1 MTIQEAIEYMRMYKG
16 ENVNG
21 ESHLG
26 HAFDLSDEI
35 IDMAIEALQR
45 GLENVNA
52 DSCSEEPNM
61 SEPKT
66 AENGS
71 LDSEQPE
78 IKADRTIGG
87 MIYRQDAIDA
97 LCAECTVDNPKTCST
112 IQEGDR
118 WCDEVYILLNLPS
131 AQPETIIES
140 DESIKLQNS
149 NDTISRQAAIRW
161 VKSECNPY
169 GKPTLDYESGIK
181 VIEHLERMPSA
192 QPETHDKRTETHA
205 CDLIDRQKV
214 RYKLTALVNELEEIF
229 AHIRERNVDDSV
241 CGLCE
246 YDGAYMG
253 QSGDWCNECP
263 GFDMDDC
270 FKLKEKYREEW
281 LKIDG

>member
-1 MTIQEAIEYMRMYKG
+1 MKIGDRVFVHGYI
-16 ENVNG
+16 
-21 ESHLG
+21 
-26 HAFDLSDEI
+26 DEI
-35 IDMAIEALQR
+35 RKD
-45 GLENVNA
+45 
-52 DSCSEEPNM
+52 
-61 SEPKT
+61 
-66 AENGS
+66 
-71 LDSEQPE
+71 
-78 IKADRTIGG
+78 
-87 MIYRQDAIDA
+87 
-97 LCAECTVDNPKTCST
+97 
-112 IQEGDR
+112 
-118 WCDEVYILLNLPS
+118 
-131 AQPETIIES
+131 TII
-140 DESIKLQNS
+140 
-149 NDTISRQAAIRW
+149 IRNNGGYFGT
-161 VKSECNPY
+161 VPSEVMV
-169 GKPTLDYESGIK
+169 GAL
-181 VIEHLERMPSA
+181 PSA